1 MTSLTLALLLH
12 VSAVAAGSDSY
23 TQAHRATTKTGKPMV
38 IMVSAEW
45 CGSCQ
50 TMEKTVLPQIR
61 KRGLLK
67 KVNFAMVNIDRQRT
81 LARKLTGG
89 GPLPQLVMFR
99 RSGKGWLRRRL
110 IGGQSCKTV
119 EKFIEQGIARDEA
132 TKKAS
137 GEGQQKQSSKKEEQA
152 DTKAAEKSKVQ
163 PVSRR

>member
-1 MTSLTLALLLH
+1 MTSLTLAMLLH

-23 TQAHRATTKTGKPMV
+23 AQAHRATTKTGKPMV
-38 IMVSAEW
+38 IMVGAEW

-67 KVNFAMVNIDRQRT
+67 KVNFAKVNMDRQRT

-99 RSGKGWLRRRL
+99 RSSKGWLRRRL
-110 IGGQSCKTV
+110 VGGQSCQTV

-137 GEGQQKQSSKKEEQA
+137 GEEQQKQPSKKEEQA
-152 DTKAAEKSKVQ
+152 DAKTAEKPKVQ
-163 PVSRR
+163 PVSQR